1 MKTNYIEKQF
11 VKKTPVPLQNLLEK
25 VDDVDQ
31 TKENSLFMV
40 QSKVL
45 KHLALL
51 DCREFDDSDITDDIA
66 FLNERLIASIHDLR
80 WAEVGQRAEVAGRA
94 APVGGVLPA
103 FSKAQGVD
111 FRKGHLQR
119 R

>member
-1 MKTNYIEKQF
+1 M
-11 VKKTPVPLQNLLEK
+11 
-25 VDDVDQ
+25 DDVDQ

-80 WAEVGQRAEVAGRA
+80 WAEVVEVGQRAEVAGRA
-94 APVGGVLPA
+94 APVGSVLSA
-103 FSKAQGVD
+103 FLKAQGVD